1 MTNSIKNCAKPE
13 NYKIYLF
20 VLIPMLFW
28 SSHSVFAKYIMA
40 HGGGA
45 FEVIFYRSLGAILVL
60 SYMINP
66 KRLLTH
72 SYKAWIPGFVFFLN
86 MVMFH
91 YALQYID
98 AYIVMVL
105 EASCFIFS
113 FYVDRF
119 LKQNATLS
127 KPATII
133 FIIGISLLLYQ
144 SLTSESNLHLM
155 GLAFAVVTSLFF
167 GMFNSTL
174 YLVSENKDKN
184 ILVMAPMFI
193 LSIPFFI
200 YESSSSVLGFSDILL
215 IVIVLGAI
223 QTGATIYFWTKAA
236 LYFSGTTLSLFFLL
250 TLPGTLLTEWL
261 ILGVDFN
268 VLMISAALLITLSV
282 IINVKTIQRTRS
294 S

>member
-1 MTNSIKNCAKPE
+1 MNSIKTNVNFE
-13 NYKIYLF
+13 DYKIYLF

-40 HGGGA
+40 HGGGV
-45 FEVIFYRSLGAILVL
+45 FEIIFYRSLGAMIVF
-60 SYMINP
+60 SYMLNP
-66 KRLLTH
+66 RRLLTY

-105 EASCFIFS
+105 EASCFVFS
-113 FYVDRF
+113 FYVDRL
-119 LKQNATLS
+119 LKKRVTLS

-133 FIIGISLLLYQ
+133 FVIGLSLLLYQ
-144 SLTSESNLHLM
+144 SLISESSLHLM
-155 GLAFAVVTSLFF
+155 GLAFAIVTSLFF

-174 YLVSENKDKN
+174 YLVSETKDKN

-200 YESSSSVLGFSDILL
+200 YESSSSVLEVSDIML

-223 QTGATIYFWTKAA
+223 QSGATIYCWTKASQ
-236 LYFSGTTLSLFFLL
+236 YFSGTTLSLFFLL

-268 VLMISAALLITLSV
+268 VLMMSAALLITISV
-282 IINVKTIQRTRS
+282 IINVKMIQRTD
-294 S
+294 